1 MPAPHRACR
10 GSAAPGPDAGR
21 SYLGDAHEHE
31 PLLAAVD
38 DDGKEGADSGGDAER
53 CDDVK
58 RIRVLLDAR
67 LEVHAKYAA
76 HGGDDGE
83 DERQRGQDDLKR
95 HQLVSPRVKLNVDE
109 VLRVVDALLE
119 DDQAAHGEVHLHEVR
134 LQQRLYAL
142 DVVRVHAAPVHLLPA
157 APPVSHR
164 GRRRRGRHLV
174 LRGRAGR
181 WDGLV
186 GGPGFLAEEGVHAV

>member
-38 DDGKEGADSGGDAER
+38 DDGKEGADGGGNAER
-53 CDDVK
+53 RDDVK

-67 LEVHAKYAA
+67 LEVHAEYAA

-83 DERQRGQDDLKR
+83 DERQRGQDDLR
-95 HQLVSPRVKLNVDE
+95 RV
-109 VLRVVDALLE
+109 RVAE
-119 DDQAAHGEVHLHEVR
+119 EVR
-134 LQQRLYAL
+134 DRK
-142 DVVRVHAAPVHLLPA
+142 APVSAMEGPWR
-157 APPVSHR
+157 VSLSIHAEW
-164 GRRRRGRHLV
+164 GCGS
-174 LRGRAGR
+174 RASR
-181 WDGLV
+181 YV
-186 GGPGFLAEEGVHAV
+186 CKSI